1 MLGRVSMGQ
10 GRSVLRGVGLGL
22 LALATATPAA
32 AAEPIYFHQ
41 PNVDR
46 DRFASDYAH
55 CEELALGVQAPP
67 PIPAYSADSYSV
79 AANSFF
85 NGFFRSREKRHMVD
99 NVLRT
104 CMADKGYRRVRASK
118 QMVRE
123 LNRLPER
130 ERVDRLFLLAAAPVP
145 DGEVLPK

>member
-1 MLGRVSMGQ
+1 MRT
-10 GRSVLRGVGLGL
+10 GLTNWRC
-22 LALATATPAA
+22 LALALAGLISAAPAA
-32 AAEPIYFHQ
+32 GAEPIYFHK

-46 DRFASDYAH
+46 DAFVSDYGR
-55 CEELALGVQAPP
+55 CEELARGVDAPP
-67 PIPAYSADSYSV
+67 PVPTYSADVYAM

-85 NGFFRSREKRHMVD
+85 NGFFRSRGKRHMVE

-118 QMVRE
+118 QVVRD

-130 ERVDRLFLLAAAPVP
+130 EKVDRLFVLAAAPVAE
-145 DGEVLPK
+145 GEIMPR